1 MTKTSELANAA
12 ASPGIGRLRPQTGAV
27 RDQLEAGFRTKRRR
41 YKDAKSF
48 SDSAELEKDLAP
60 QSRENKAARAP
71 AAFLTL
77 SKPR

>member
-1 MTKTSELANAA
+1 
-12 ASPGIGRLRPQTGAV
+12 
-27 RDQLEAGFRTKRRR
+27 LEAGFRTKRRR

-60 QSRENKAARAP
+60 QSRENKAAREP
-71 AAFLTL
+71 AAFWTL